1 MMCPVS
7 ANSFG
12 VAILAAG
19 ASSRM
24 GRQKMLLPWRTTT
37 VLGQLLAQWKEAGA
51 AQIAVV
57 CGLGNTKVTAEL
69 ERLGVPP
76 EQQIVNPEPVRGM
89 FSSIQ
94 CAALWDGWLPE
105 VRHIVIALGDQP
117 HLPNGT
123 LRAVVE
129 FAAQNPQ
136 KICQPSRAGRPR
148 HPIFLPRTMLAS
160 LTAATHGTMKDF
172 LAAQTDARQCIEIDD
187 PGLDLDLDTPADY
200 DTARRLYP

>member
-1 MMCPVS
+1 MCHVS
-7 ANSFG
+7 PNSFG

-24 GRQKMLLPWRTTT
+24 GRQKLLLPWRTTT
-37 VLGQLLAQWKEAGA
+37 VLGHLLAQWKEVGA

-57 CGLGNTKVTAEL
+57 YGYGNTKLAAEL
-69 ERLGVPP
+69 DRLGVSL
-76 EQQIVNPEPVRGM
+76 EQHIVNPEPVRGM

-94 CAALWDGWLPE
+94 CAAGWDGWLPE
-105 VRHIVIALGDQP
+105 LKQVVIALGDQP

-129 FAAQNPQ
+129 FAAQNPER
-136 KICQPSRAGRPR
+136 ICQPSRAGRAR
-148 HPIFLPRTMLAS
+148 HPVFFPRTMLES
-160 LTAATHGTMKDF
+160 LAAAAHGTMKEF
-172 LAAQTDARQCIEIDD
+172 LAAQTDARRCIEIDD